1 LLIQHYELD
10 TNSNHFINYKRG
22 EERYN
27 FCQDMSSLRHALVA
41 YVSDP
46 IGEFVENLRRTLH
59 PDLPYLAAHIT
70 LLPPRLLQG
79 SESAALH
86 VLEEICGRADPF
98 EVSLGE
104 MKSFIPTT
112 PTVFIGVAEG
122 ASQMEDLHSRLNTEV
137 LTFAEKWPYVPHL
150 TIGTMATEP
159 TARQALETS
168 RKCWQQ
174 YSGSR
179 RILIDQ
185 LTFVREES
193 ENCWVD
199 IAPVSLGRRL
209 LSR

>member
-1 LLIQHYELD
+1 
-10 TNSNHFINYKRG
+10 
-22 EERYN
+22 
-27 FCQDMSSLRHALVA
+27 MSSLRHALVA

-46 IGEFVENLRRTLH
+46 ISEFVENLRHTLH

-70 LLPPRLLQG
+70 MLPPRLLQG
-79 SESAALH
+79 SEKAALQL
-86 VLEEICGRADPF
+86 LEKICGHAAPF
-98 EVSLGE
+98 EVILGE

-122 ASQMEDLHSRLNTEV
+122 AAQMEELHTRLNTEI
-137 LTFAEKWPYVPHL
+137 LTFAEKWSYVPHL
-150 TIGTMATEP
+150 TIGAMPTEP
-159 TARQALETS
+159 AAQQALEIS

-174 YSGSR
+174 YRGTR

-199 IAPVSLGRRL
+199 IAPVRLGQRSASGNAR
-209 LSR
+209 